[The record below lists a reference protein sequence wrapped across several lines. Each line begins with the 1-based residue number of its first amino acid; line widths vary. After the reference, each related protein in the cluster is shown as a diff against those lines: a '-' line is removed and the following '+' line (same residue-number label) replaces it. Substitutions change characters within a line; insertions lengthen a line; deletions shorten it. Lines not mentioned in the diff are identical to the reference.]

1 MHIHGINKDVGI
13 NKYFRHRTI
22 PLGSIGD
29 LPESLI
35 EAAPVQLGQLGLVRP
50 ELLRMPHGEDDSTF
64 VRNFFSAGQALEQRQ
79 TAIPILASLSY
90 EADKRGRSYLLQYES
105 PDESGRLIT
114 LVTAE
119 SPSALLQGVNRLVEF
134 DLWGS
139 LQGDMAVWDPID
151 GVSAETSWVGPSF
164 HVGGVDIFS
173 RASFFFSQR
182 PWLWI
187 ILLVAAALLF
197 AATAVRLLRQ
207 QARQQ

>member
-1 MHIHGINKDVGI
+1 MEYLNLAFKLNTDKVSIRDHLCNALMREARALQGESCRDEADTRLQRAKRLLDEGL
-13 NKYFRHRTI
+13 RRT
-22 PLGSIGD
+22 PS
-29 LPESLI
+29 S
-35 EAAPVQLGQLGLVRP
+35 
-50 ELLRMPHGEDDSTF
+50 
-64 VRNFFSAGQALEQRQ
+64 QALEQRQ